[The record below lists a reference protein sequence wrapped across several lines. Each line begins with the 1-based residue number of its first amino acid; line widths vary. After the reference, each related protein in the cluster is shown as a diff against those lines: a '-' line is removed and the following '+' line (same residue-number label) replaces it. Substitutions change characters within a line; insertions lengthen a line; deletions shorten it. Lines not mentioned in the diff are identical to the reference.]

1 MWRLRNE
8 GRLTTIQHRR
18 LMVASYNH
26 LILEDGLAFVQLLRG
41 ECLQH
46 LKSTTDADQWY
57 QVLREW
63 WDNLVE
69 WLVEN
74 WDVVLKMALSLLV
87 LLDKPETV

>member
-1 MWRLRNE
+1 
-8 GRLTTIQHRR
+8 
-18 LMVASYNH
+18 MVASYNH

-46 LKSTTDADQWY
+46 LKSTTDADQW
-57 QVLREW
+57 
-63 WDNLVE
+63 
-69 WLVEN
+69 LVEN